1 MLGPTAS
8 GEPAARLAGWHLSI
22 RLLRLGLL
30 TRPFNAATGI
40 DGLRRRHLRLLLP
53 HFLNAL
59 SGYLVKSVILH
70 RRDQELGQ
78 PPYQSI
84 DTVWRVAGARP
95 IEIAREGAHL
105 VLQLG
110 ERRRCCGPCP
120 VPYSAETGSARAT
133 FPRLAQTVV
142 TGTLLSTIRIVAST
156 MASPLLRSAT
166 MRSEPVAQAP
176 KPG

>member
-59 SGYLVKSVILH
+59 PGYLVKSVILH

-110 ERRRCCGPCP
+110 KGADVVDPVLFHTARRP
-120 VPYSAETGSARAT
+120 VRRARLSRGS
-133 FPRLAQTVV
+133 PK
-142 TGTLLSTIRIVAST
+142 
-156 MASPLLRSAT
+156 RS
-166 MRSEPVAQAP
+166 
-176 KPG
+176 